1 MDELKQA
8 IEKSDVELFQHCLE
22 RVVQEHGEKEG
33 KQALAN
39 SKVLLTMV
47 LLFTPVTLCSI
58 SYCEMFPRGILG

>member
-39 SKVLLTMV
+39 SSA
-47 LLFTPVTLCSI
+47 LCCAARAGSI
-58 SYCEMFPRGILG
+58 VMMRALVEKGAGTQVS